1 VTTLIQQIV
10 NGLGVGAQYALW
22 AVGYGLVYQV
32 LRLMH
37 FAHGDT
43 LIFATLV
50 CYALLTIHVPF
61 LIALAVAMLVAA
73 LVSVAIEKAIYKPLV
88 AKDQMFLAFV
98 GALGAAYILR
108 NVDTLTW
115 GVNTK
120 VFPYH
125 FTTSAVTV
133 GGIDIPAITILNLA
147 VAIAVIVA
155 FEVFLAKARYGQA
168 IVAVAQDRGAAA
180 LMGIRVGT
188 VVALVYALSGAVGV
202 LGSAL
207 YVAETHTIQISLGF
221 TITLKAFI
229 AAILGGIG
237 SVRGALTGG
246 LLLGVL
252 EALIQGY
259 ISTLLVDAILFAILI
274 AFLLVRPTGI
284 GGRKVMARL

>member
-1 VTTLIQQIV
+1 VTDLLQQVI
-10 NGLGVGAQYALW
+10 NGMGAGGQYALW

-32 LRLMH
+32 LGLMH

-50 CYALLTIHVPF
+50 CYAMLTAGVPF
-61 LIALAVAMLVAA
+61 LPALALAMLVAA
-73 LVSVAIEKAIYKPLV
+73 AVSVAIERAVYRPLV
-88 AKDQMFLAFV
+88 ARGEMFLAFV
-98 GALGAAYILR
+98 GALGAAYVLR
-108 NVDTLTW
+108 NVDTLVW
-115 GVNTK
+115 GVDTK
-120 VFPYH
+120 VFPYS
-125 FTTSAVTV
+125 FSDSAVHI
-133 GGIDIPAITILNLA
+133 GALDIPAMTILNITVA
-147 VAIAVIVA
+147 VAVIAG
-155 FEVFLAKARYGQA
+155 FEVFLDRARYGQA

-188 VVALVYALSGAVGV
+188 VVALVYALSGAVGL

-237 SVRGALTGG
+237 SVRGALAGG
-246 LLLGVL
+246 MLLGIS

-259 ISTLLVDAILFAILI
+259 ISTLFVDAILFSILI

-284 GGRKVMARL
+284 SGRKALARL

>member
-1 VTTLIQQIV
+1 VTTLIQQTI
-10 NGLGVGAQYALW
+10 NGLGTGAQYALW

-32 LRLMH
+32 LGLMH

-50 CYALLTIHVPF
+50 CYALLTLHVPF
-61 LIALAVAMLVAA
+61 LLALAVAMLVAA
-73 LVSVAIEKAIYKPLV
+73 VVAVVIEKAVYRPLV
-88 AKDQMFLAFV
+88 ARNQMFLAFV

-108 NVDTLTW
+108 NIDTLTW

-125 FTTSAVTV
+125 FTTWSLKL
-133 GGIDIPAITILNLA
+133 GGVEIPAITMLNLG
-147 VAIAVIVA
+147 VAIVVIVA
-155 FEVFLAKARYGQA
+155 FELFLAKARYGQA
-168 IVAVAQDRGAAA
+168 IVAVAQDRSTAA
-180 LMGIRVGT
+180 LMGIKVGT

-202 LGSAL
+202 LGSTL

-229 AAILGGIG
+229 AAIVGGIG

-259 ISTLLVDAILFAILI
+259 ISTLLVDAILFGVVI

-284 GGRKVMARL
+284 SGRTAVARL

>member
-1 VTTLIQQIV
+1 VTTLIQQII

-32 LRLMH
+32 LGLMH

-50 CYALLTIHVPF
+50 CYALLTVHVPF
-61 LIALAVAMLVAA
+61 LAA
-73 LVSVAIEKAIYKPLV
+73 LVVAMFAAAAVSVLIEKAVYRPLV
-88 AKDQMFLAFV
+88 SRGEMFLAFV
-98 GALGAAYILR
+98 GALGAAYLLR
-108 NVDTLTW
+108 NVDTLVW

-120 VFPYH
+120 VFPYS
-125 FTTSAVTV
+125 FPS
-133 GGIDIPAITILNLA
+133 GGIDVGALSIPYITLLNLA
-147 VAIAVIVA
+147 CAIAVIVA
-155 FEVFLAKARYGQA
+155 FELFLSRARYGQA

-180 LMGIRVGT
+180 LMGIKVGT

-202 LGSAL
+202 LGSTL

-259 ISTLLVDAILFAILI
+259 VSTLFVDAILFAILI
-274 AFLLVRPTGI
+274 GFLLVRPTGI
-284 GGRKVMARL
+284 SGRRVLARL